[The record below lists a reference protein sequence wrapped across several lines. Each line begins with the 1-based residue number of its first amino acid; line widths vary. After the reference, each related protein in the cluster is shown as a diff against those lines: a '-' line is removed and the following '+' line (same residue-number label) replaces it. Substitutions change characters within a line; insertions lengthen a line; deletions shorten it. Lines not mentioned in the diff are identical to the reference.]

1 MINTFDELVKAQ
13 KSYQSQ
19 VDVLKGER
27 QALERAYDGI
37 KTKLDQIEEEEKL
50 LENVIVLLR
59 RASEYARDQARFQIE
74 DLVTRCLQFIFESS
88 MEFKIEFSESRNLP
102 IAQFYV
108 QSNYDGYSIKTK
120 PQDSRGGGVVDIVS
134 LALRVAFLEIHK
146 PKVEGPLFLDEPG
159 KHVSDDYIYNLG
171 EFIKNTSMLFGR
183 QIIMVT
189 HNNYLAEMCDTTYTI
204 DIRNGVSYI
213 AEQVDLNNETKI

>member
-1 MINTFDELVKAQ
+1 MIDTLDQLLAAQ
-13 KSYQSQ
+13 RAYQSD

-27 QALERAYDGI
+27 RALERSQDEVSRELK
-37 KTKLDQIEEEEKL
+37 KTEDQERL
-50 LENVIVLLR
+50 LENVIILLR

-88 MEFKIEFSESRNLP
+88 MEFEVEFSESRNLP
-102 IAQFYV
+102 VAQFYV
-108 QSNYDGYSIKTK
+108 KSNYDGYSVKTK

-204 DIRNGVSYI
+204 DIRNGVSYV
-213 AEQVDLNNETKI
+213 AEEVDLHEETKI

>member
-1 MINTFDELVKAQ
+1 MNCCRKSIGLMINTFDELVKAQ

-108 QSNYDGYSIKTK
+108 QSNYDGYIIKIK
-120 PQDSRGGGVVDIVS
+120 QQDSRGGGVVYIVS
-134 LALRVAFLEIHK
+134 LAVRVEFLEIHK
-146 PKVEGPLFLDEPG
+146 TKVEGPLF
-159 KHVSDDYIYNLG
+159 
-171 EFIKNTSMLFGR
+171 
-183 QIIMVT
+183 
-189 HNNYLAEMCDTTYTI
+189 
-204 DIRNGVSYI
+204 
-213 AEQVDLNNETKI
+213 